1 MPGRLRHV
9 VLFKLADDHDPAL
22 ADDLA
27 ADARALLAAGDHPG
41 RVARDLGFRPGH
53 PRSAE
58 VLLEAVFD
66 DRAAFDAYLASE
78 AHLAFLARW
87 LDGEA
92 VGIVAVQA
100 AEDER

>member
-9 VLFKLADDHDPAL
+9 VLFKLPDDHDPSL
-22 ADDLA
+22 ADELA
-27 ADARALLAAGDHPG
+27 TDARALLAAGGQPG

-66 DRAAFDAYLASE
+66 DRPAFDAYLTSE

-87 LDGEA
+87 LEREG
-92 VGIVAVQA
+92 VGIIALQA
-100 AEDER
+100 PEEA